1 MTLRLARSF
10 SLFFFFSV
18 SLSLSRVFLLPG
30 PAGPII
36 CTIILSMFTPYY
48 DSHHNDICETEIIG
62 RARLAHNPQTLAV
75 FFVLFSMG
83 LGWWVIINL
92 FSIIQAFRIM
102 SILAVAINS
111 IFHFYMSH
119 DCCPDP
125 NE

>member
-10 SLFFFFSV
+10 SLFLFFSV

-62 RARLAHNPQTLAV
+62 RAKLAHNPQTLAD
-75 FFVLFSMG
+75 FFVKHGTRVVGDNQLVLNNSSFSHNVHSRSRHKQY
-83 LGWWVIINL
+83 LSFLHVT
-92 FSIIQAFRIM
+92 
-102 SILAVAINS
+102 
-111 IFHFYMSH
+111 
-119 DCCPDP
+119 
-125 NE
+125 